1 MNATM
6 VDFCA
11 SFSVFAWAPQQGQVT
26 RRCFVWRE
34 GGGGGE
40 GKIAKP
46 QIKFAKSFSLSDI
59 CYLYLYLLSCI
70 KTVFTY
76 LHPNSIDTNEGTH
89 ITYLHYFIN
98 CIIALFKYFIYS
110 VVICMYQKS
119 PQDHLGGPHWHI
131 VVWIL

>member
-26 RRCFVWRE
+26 RRCFVWR
-34 GGGGGE
+34 GGGGG

-110 VVICMYQKS
+110 VVICMYHKS

>member
-1 MNATM
+1 MPLWLIF
-6 VDFCA
+6 VHPFCLCM
-11 SFSVFAWAPQQGQVT
+11 SSPT
-26 RRCFVWRE
+26 RSGHKKVLCVE
-34 GGGGGE
+34 GRGG

-76 LHPNSIDTNEGTH
+76 LHPNSVDSNEGTH

-110 VVICMYQKS
+110 VVICMYHKS
-119 PQDHLGGPHWHI
+119 PQDHLGGPH
-131 VVWIL
+131 

>member
-1 MNATM
+1 MPLWLI
-6 VDFCA
+6 FCA

-26 RRCFVWRE
+26 RRCFVWR
-34 GGGGGE
+34 GGGGGK
-40 GKIAKP
+40 KIAKP

-76 LHPNSIDTNEGTH
+76 LHPDSVDSNEGTH

-110 VVICMYQKS
+110 VVICMYHKS

>member
-6 VDFCA
+6 VDFLCILFCLCM
-11 SFSVFAWAPQQGQVT
+11 SSPT
-26 RRCFVWRE
+26 RSGHKKVLCVE
-34 GGGGGE
+34 GRGGGE
-40 GKIAKP
+40 KIAKP

-76 LHPNSIDTNEGTH
+76 LHPDSVDSNEGTH

-110 VVICMYQKS
+110 VVICMYHKS

-131 VVWIL
+131 

>member
-26 RRCFVWRE
+26 RRYFVWR
-34 GGGGGE
+34 GGG

-59 CYLYLYLLSCI
+59 FYLYLYLLSCI

-98 CIIALFKYFIYS
+98 CIIALFKYFIYT
-110 VVICMYQKS
+110 VVICMYHKS

>member
-34 GGGGGE
+34 GGG

-110 VVICMYQKS
+110 VVICMYHKS
-119 PQDHLGGPHWHI
+119 PQDHLGGPHWHR

>member
-26 RRCFVWRE
+26 RRCFVWR
-34 GGGGGE
+34 GGGG

-76 LHPNSIDTNEGTH
+76 LYPNSIDTNEGTH

-110 VVICMYQKS
+110 VVICMYHKS

>member
-26 RRCFVWRE
+26 RRCFVWR
-34 GGGGGE
+34 GGGGG

-59 CYLYLYLLSCI
+59 CYLYLYLISCI

-110 VVICMYQKS
+110 VVICMYHKS

>member
-6 VDFCA
+6 VDFYA

-34 GGGGGE
+34 GGGGG

-110 VVICMYQKS
+110 VVICMYHKS

>member
-34 GGGGGE
+34 GGGE

-110 VVICMYQKS
+110 VVICMYHKS
-119 PQDHLGGPHWHI
+119 PQDHLGGPHWYI

>member
-1 MNATM
+1 MPL
-6 VDFCA
+6 
-11 SFSVFAWAPQQGQVT
+11 WLI
-26 RRCFVWRE
+26 FVHPFLSLHELPNKVRSQEGALCGGE
-34 GGGGGE
+34 GGGGE
-40 GKIAKP
+40 IAKP
-46 QIKFAKSFSLSDI
+46 QIKFAKSFSLCDI
-59 CYLYLYLLSCI
+59 FYLYLYLLSCI

-76 LHPNSIDTNEGTH
+76 LHPNSVDSNEGTH

-110 VVICMYQKS
+110 VVICMYHKS

>member
-1 MNATM
+1 M
-6 VDFCA
+6 
-11 SFSVFAWAPQQGQVT
+11 SSPT
-26 RRCFVWRE
+26 RSGHKKVLCVE
-34 GGGGGE
+34 GRGGGGE

-110 VVICMYQKS
+110 VVICMYHKS
-119 PQDHLGGPHWHI
+119 PQDHLGGPH
-131 VVWIL
+131 

>member
-11 SFSVFAWAPQQGQVT
+11 SFSVFAWALQQGQVT
-26 RRCFVWRE
+26 RRCFVWR
-34 GGGGGE
+34 GGGG

-110 VVICMYQKS
+110 VVICMYHKS